1 MNAFLTDYSSYIALA
16 VIGVVFVAFALELY
30 PPEVIAVGG
39 AVSFL
44 VLGYLDA
51 DEFASVF
58 SNPAPITIAAMFVL
72 SGALVR
78 TGTLEGA
85 AGWLVASVERYPLM
99 TLAVMGL
106 GVMVASAFMNNT
118 PVVIVFIPIRMEI
131 AKKLGVA
138 STRLLIPLSY
148 LTILGGTLSL
158 IGTSTN
164 LLVDGVARGQG
175 MERFSIFE
183 ITPVG
188 IVASITGIVY
198 LLIVGRFLLPDRSSA
213 EDVLGDDAGNLYFSE
228 IVVRDGASSIGKR
241 LKDAATFSARGIQP
255 MAILRGSETLRR
267 DIGDIEIQKSDRIV
281 LFATAEELLTL
292 NANQN
297 VRIARVTL
305 SAEKDEERVVVEATV
320 APHRRGI
327 GRRISEL
334 TGISGSGVAVLGVQR
349 HRHVPGPTLHGTKLR
364 PADRLLLEGR
374 PEALA
379 RIAEANDLIGIDV
392 SEARPFRRRKAPIA
406 IGALAGVVG
415 AAAYG
420 LASIQVLAF
429 VAIAA
434 LLLVRV
440 IDADEAWHSIRGDIL
455 ILIFA
460 MLAIGLGMQ
469 NSGAV
474 DLLVGAIE
482 PLLRDASPF
491 IVLLSIYAISSIL
504 TEIVTNNAVAVVVTP
519 IAISLATALGLDPR
533 AAVVAVMF
541 GASASF
547 ATPIGYQTNTLVYAA
562 GNYRFFDFVKIGAP
576 MNLIVGFTTCI
587 AIYFYYGS

>member
-30 PPEVIAVGG
+30 PPEVTAVGG

-85 AGWLVASVERYPLM
+85 AGWLVATVERHPLM
-99 TLAVMGL
+99 TLAVTGL

-118 PVVIVFIPIRMEI
+118 PVVIVFIPIMMEV

-138 STRLLIPLSY
+138 STRLLIPLSF

-183 ITPVG
+183 ITPIG
-188 IVASITGIVY
+188 IVASITGIIY

-213 EDVLGDDAGNLYFSE
+213 EDVLGDDTSNLYLSE
-228 IVVRDGASSIGKR
+228 IVVRDGASSIGKQM
-241 LKDAATFSARGIQP
+241 KDAASFSARGVRPI
-255 MAILRGSETLRR
+255 AILRGPETLRR
-267 DIGDIEIQKSDRIV
+267 DIGEAEIRKGDRIV

-292 NANQN
+292 HASPNF
-297 VRIARVTL
+297 RIARVAP
-305 SAEKDEERVVVEATV
+305 SVNKDEERVVVEATV

-349 HRHVPGPTLHGTKLR
+349 HRHVPGPTLLDTKLR

-379 RIAEANDLIGIDV
+379 RIAEANDLIGVGV
-392 SEARPFRRRKAPIA
+392 SEARPFRRRKAPLA
-406 IGALAGVVG
+406 IGALIAVVG
-415 AAAYG
+415 VAAYG
-420 LASIQVLAF
+420 LASIQMLAF
-429 VAIAA
+429 IAIAA

-440 IDADEAWHSIRGDIL
+440 IDADEAWRSIRGDIL

-469 NSGAV
+469 NAGAV
-474 DLLVGAIE
+474 DLLVGMIE

-491 IVLLSIYAISSIL
+491 IVLLSIYAISSVL

-519 IAISLATALGLDPR
+519 TAISLAAALGLDPR

-547 ATPIGYQTNTLVYAA
+547 ATPIGYQTNTLVYTA

-576 MNLIVGFTTCI
+576 MNIVVGITTCI